1 MENNISLLIGLKNN
15 IEYTKFFYQHTRE
28 LYPDVEI
35 VFVSYGSTDGTNI
48 WLDNLEDSNVKYFY
62 SEDNKTLSDT
72 YNKATSIA
80 TKKYVCFLHNDMV
93 LGKDFLEN
101 LSKSLDSDNIF
112 CYKVVEPPI
121 FDDDNRDWKIIKDF
135 GDEFKTFK
143 FSDFYQ
149 YEKEYLDGI
158 VELKKIT
165 VHTSFFL
172 SVQRETLLKIG
183 GLDSL
188 FNPMFCEDDDLILR
202 LKMLGLKT
210 TLVQKALVY
219 HFVSKT
225 SRFSEE
231 FVNKT
236 RQIEAK
242 SHRNFIR
249 KWGFSNTSK
258 SLAKYDIG
266 IVLEHGN
273 LNVLSQLEPY
283 SSVIYVDFP
292 FDEYIDSEQKNT
304 KINLANRIKSVSE
317 TANHD
322 VMIYIN
328 GKKINGRT
336 INTLHNIS
344 DIIIKNKIKNINP
357 SFFAKSFYKMLKPY
371 KPLIYIN
378 KSNRLE
384 TQNITK
390 SLEV

>member
-183 GLDSL
+183 GLDPPFS
-188 FNPMFCEDDDLILR
+188 PMFCEDDDLILR
-202 LKMLGLKT
+202 LRLSGEKIFLCANAIT
-210 TLVQKALVY
+210 Y

-231 FVNKT
+231 FSNKSLS
-236 RQIEAK
+236 IEKK
-242 SHRNFIR
+242 SQRNFVR
-249 KWGFSNTSK
+249 KWGFDCFIVPRINIVEGITDS
-258 SLAKYDIG
+258 DIR
-266 IVLEHGN
+266 N
-273 LNVLSQLEPY
+273 WNWNVNEKD
-283 SSVIYVDFP
+283 YVNFP
-292 FDEYIDSEQKNT
+292 DYQ
-304 KINLANRIKSVSE
+304 NRIFKLGKNIRWQNKIQEVL
-317 TANHD
+317 
-322 VMIYIN
+322 IN
-328 GKKINGRT
+328 FKKVKK
-336 INTLHNIS
+336 LPS
-344 DIIIKNKIKNINP
+344 DNEDYCLFHIKNIDKQRNQN
-357 SFFAKSFYKMLKPY
+357 AFYDTL
-371 KPLIYIN
+371 
-378 KSNRLE
+378 
-384 TQNITK
+384 
-390 SLEV
+390 